1 VRTIVIIWRQ
11 KSLKRLPEFM
21 FVRQCDDDDRYNWLK
36 TARWVMV
43 LKWYQMT
50 RAACAGVAVGFQC
63 NGSTHVWHASSYVL
77 GIVELEI
84 LEILE
89 IWTLFVMNKLSSI
102 VSVVR
107 SILS

>member
-1 VRTIVIIWRQ
+1 VRAIVIIWRQ

-36 TARWVMV
+36 TGRWMMV

-50 RAACAGVAVGFQC
+50 RAACAGVTVGFQC
-63 NGSTHVWHASSYVL
+63 NGSIHLWHASTYVL

-84 LEILE
+84 LEIGRYL
-89 IWTLFVMNKLSSI
+89 
-102 VSVVR
+102 
-107 SILS
+107 